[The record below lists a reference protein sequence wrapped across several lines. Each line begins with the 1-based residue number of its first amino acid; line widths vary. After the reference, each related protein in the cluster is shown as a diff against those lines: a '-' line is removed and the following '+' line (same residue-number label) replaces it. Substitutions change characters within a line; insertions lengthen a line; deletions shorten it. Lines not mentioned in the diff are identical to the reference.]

1 MKIAVVCD
9 VYGRENNGS
18 AVVTYNLIRFLK
30 EQGHEVR
37 ILCADQGSKG
47 KPDHYVVP
55 NMSFGKYLNA
65 YVAKVGVSI
74 AKPDKRIIKAA
85 LMGVD
90 AVHIMLPMPLGLS
103 TVKIAKKMGLPI
115 TAGFHIQAEN
125 LTAYFKLNKFKFANW
140 LANRFM
146 YNHLYRYVD
155 CNLFHSKAAN

>member
-90 AVHIMLPMPLGLS
+90 AVHIMMPMPLGLS

-140 LANRFM
+140 LANRFIR
-146 YNHLYRYVD
+146 HIR
-155 CNLFHSKAAN
+155 HQA

>member
-90 AVHIMLPMPLGLS
+90 AVHIMMPMPLGLS

-115 TAGFHIQAEN
+115 TAVIRPFLHPSQHHPDEPNARDLRPAFH
-125 LTAYFKLNKFKFANW
+125 LFFYYKS
-140 LANRFM
+140 
-146 YNHLYRYVD
+146 LYRRKEHCPFVR
-155 CNLFHSKAAN
+155 